1 MMVCDTR
8 PAAPSGISVCMP
20 AYNEAENLGPAVEDV
35 VRVMGARFSR
45 VEIVVADDGSGD
57 ATPDVLEALGRRY
70 PCLRAI
76 HHPRNI
82 GYGAAARTALA
93 AATEDLILFTD
104 ADRQFALEDIDALLG
119 WIDRCDLTVG
129 YRAPRRDGR
138 GREWAG
144 RAWTAMANGLCGYLA
159 RDVNCAFKLVR
170 RAAFQRVAPH
180 LRCRGAA
187 FSAEWLAWSRLVGL
201 RLKELPVRH
210 YPRQVGAPTGMRP
223 VVIGTAVR
231 ELLGLG
237 LRLAMTR
244 LASSSRRG

>member
-1 MMVCDTR
+1 MSTHDSRLASR
-8 PAAPSGISVCMP
+8 PGISVCMP

-35 VRVMGARFSR
+35 VRVMGGRFSR
-45 VEIVVADDGSGD
+45 VEIVVANDGSRD
-57 ATPDVLEALGRRY
+57 ASPEVLAALGRHHAG
-70 PCLRAI
+70 LRAL
-76 HHPRNI
+76 HHPRNL

-104 ADRQFALEDIDALLG
+104 ADRQFALEDIDALLE
-119 WIDRCDLTVG
+119 WIDHCDLAVG
-129 YRAPRRDGR
+129 YRSPRRDGR

-144 RAWTAMANGLCGYLA
+144 RAWTVLANGLCGYLA

-187 FSAEWLAWSRLVGL
+187 FSAEWLAWSRRAGL

-210 YPRQVGAPTGMRP
+210 FPRQVGTPTGVRSG
-223 VVIGTAVR
+223 VIGVAVG
-231 ELLGLG
+231 ELVGVG
-237 LRLAMTR
+237 LRLAMSR
-244 LASSSRRG
+244 LGSPPGE